1 MLCSMSQTF
10 LCSIHPYLRRSLCR
24 YRCRCCWCW
33 QRRGCFTEQV
43 SSEGLLQECAVW
55 RKLRAEVPI
64 LLIGCGS
71 SLINQRV
78 FGVPLTKFDSWRVRV
93 FVSFLIGQLKRL
105 GLSFRLQPL
114 RRLLVQLFIIQQLFW
129 PLQRLLRVRV
139 LLLGVQR
146 WLWCIRNLGIF
157 HRKCSRIDIRICR
170 SYGRSPHSCV
180 PSTCIVS
187 TFWLRQI

>member
-1 MLCSMSQTF
+1 MLCSMSRTF
-10 LCSIHPYLRRSLCR
+10 LCNSHQCLRQSIICR
-24 YRCRCCWCW
+24 CHCRCCWCW
-33 QRRGCFTEQV
+33 HLLSCFTEQV

-93 FVSFLIGQLKRL
+93 FVSFLIGQLERL
-105 GLSFRLQPL
+105 GLSFQLQPL
-114 RRLLVQLFIIQQLFW
+114 RRLLEQFFIIQQLFW

-139 LLLGVQR
+139 LLLGVQ
-146 WLWCIRNLGIF
+146 
-157 HRKCSRIDIRICR
+157 
-170 SYGRSPHSCV
+170 
-180 PSTCIVS
+180 
-187 TFWLRQI
+187 Q